1 MKFVAQYYG
10 LKVSEIK
17 SKRRTREISVPRQIA
32 MYLCREHTK
41 LSLPEI
47 GKQFG
52 GKDHTTVI
60 FSHKKI
66 SKNIQTIQKS
76 KNIQKY
82 PKMSK
87 NIKKNPKI
95 YKATESFIEPKIL
108 KPLLIELKESIVSFD
123 NKKILTLLSQHVEGF
138 NR

>member
-1 MKFVAQYYG
+1 
-10 LKVSEIK
+10 
-17 SKRRTREISVPRQIA
+17 

-66 SKNIQTIQKS
+66 SNKIKENNDLKNSI
-76 KNIQKY
+76 N
-82 PKMSK
+82 
-87 NIKKNPKI
+87 
-95 YKATESFIEPKIL
+95 EIL
-108 KPLLIELKESIVSFD
+108 SLIEERKPV
-123 NKKILTLLSQHVEGF
+123 
-138 NR
+138 